1 LKKSAKLLNKYHETT
16 YILIYFL
23 SGNNLP
29 IISIMLLTT
38 AYQQAFWECKD
49 NGNNRIKNNTMSY
62 CRNKHVLFPLN
73 KKATNST
80 LSICYLLR
88 KKFIC

>member
-1 LKKSAKLLNKYHETT
+1 MRQHIFNL
-16 YILIYFL
+16 FL

-29 IISIMLLTT
+29 IISITLLTI
-38 AYQQAFWECKD
+38 AYQQAFLECKD

-62 CRNKHVLFPLN
+62 CRNKHVLFPMN

-88 KKFIC
+88 KKFVC

>member
-1 LKKSAKLLNKYHETT
+1 
-16 YILIYFL
+16 
-23 SGNNLP
+23 
-29 IISIMLLTT
+29 MLLTT

-73 KKATNST
+73 KKATNSGQRIFLVGK
-80 LSICYLLR
+80 LSFKRIA
-88 KKFIC
+88 

>member
-1 LKKSAKLLNKYHETT
+1 
-16 YILIYFL
+16 
-23 SGNNLP
+23 
-29 IISIMLLTT
+29 MLLTT

-73 KKATNST
+73 KKATNGMAG
-80 LSICYLLR
+80 IER
-88 KKFIC
+88 V